1 MKKVLTGIFAV
12 AFLATGLALHAQ
24 TISAHDAMER
34 ALAAT
39 GGGTVNSL
47 ELVSDPAEGSVFRIV
62 IVNNNIRFDVSVNAS
77 TGGVIRLSTGSTPG
91 GASPAAAPQQ
101 ATPQGGGI
109 FVGTVTPRRPARP
122 GGPANP
128 PISAQR
134 AVEIARDHLVSIGV
148 TSARFD
154 YVYMDME
161 RGRWVWS
168 VEFDGARGRDYE
180 FYIDVN
186 TGHILQFKID

>member
-1 MKKVLTGIFAV
+1 MKKVFAGV
-12 AFLATGLALHAQ
+12 FAAAFLAAVWVPAGALAF
-24 TISAHDAMER
+24 SAADAIER

-39 GGGTVNSL
+39 GGGTVESL
-47 ELVSDPAEGSVFRIV
+47 ELVSDPVAGSVYRIV
-62 IVNNNIRFDVSVNAS
+62 VANNAVRFEVTVSAS
-77 TGGVIRLSTGSTPG
+77 TGGIAGLVTR
-91 GASPAAAPQQ
+91 GAEAAPRL
-101 ATPQGGGI
+101 AAPEGGGI
-109 FVGTVTPRRPARP
+109 VVGVVTPRRAARP

-128 PISAQR
+128 PVSAQR

-148 TSARFD
+148 TRARFD

-180 FYIDVN
+180 FYIDVD
-186 TGHILQFKID
+186 TGRIIKFEIN